1 VALATGPNDKEE
13 GEGREAFKRVLV
25 QTEFTTVHNEF
36 ICIILS
42 KYSCVSA
49 IAQNLQAVKPE
60 HSSSSSSSSNQ
71 QQYC

>member
-1 VALATGPNDKEE
+1 VALATGPNDEEE
-13 GEGREAFKRVLV
+13 GEGRAAFKSMLV

-36 ICIILS
+36 IRIIFS

-49 IAQNLQAVKPE
+49 IAQNLPAVKPE
-60 HSSSSSSSSNQ
+60 HSSSSSSSL